1 MLLRMT
7 TNRKLPAAAKGAS
20 LDAMVVYNIMRAH
33 AAISPSID
41 GSLRDLKLTGA
52 QLNVLLLLQAEPDGL
67 PLGELGRRL
76 VVTKPNV
83 TGLIDRLEQKS
94 LVERTESA
102 DRRITLARITLAGRR
117 LAEAIVPRHATLLGR
132 LVSGL
137 TAAEK
142 QTLSALLTRLRRGI
156 RHQFGKG

>member
-1 MLLRMT
+1 MT
-7 TNRKLPAAAKGAS
+7 RNRELPAGAEGAS

-52 QLNVLLLLQAEPDGL
+52 QFNVLILLQASPDGL

-83 TGLIDRLEQKS
+83 TGLIDRLEQKG
-94 LVERTESA
+94 LVERAVSA
-102 DRRITLARITLAGRR
+102 DRRVTLARITPAGRR
-117 LAEAIVPRHATLLGR
+117 LTDDIAPRHAALLCR

-156 RHQFGKG
+156 RRQFGKG